1 MSGNLNSVLTY
12 TLNWGPITYPNLTFG
27 LSTLNVQMKWFPG
40 TSKITFHDWL
50 ETSKLEMYTGCRTK
64 LG

>member
-1 MSGNLNSVLTY
+1 M
-12 TLNWGPITYPNLTFG
+12 
-27 LSTLNVQMKWFPG
+27 LNVQMNWFRG

-50 ETSKLEMYTGCRTK
+50 ETSKLEVYMGCRSK